1 MYMSLNNTG
10 GSWRRRR
17 KLFHFPIL
25 NLLASTSLSLISSLW
40 LQAKNWCLA
49 STTRRT
55 PLSCTGFV
63 HIYNCKGGNWVN
75 PTKKMITRPTF
86 RRLEEMNQ
94 RWNYLKAKSI
104 AIRWLLVLNSLI
116 LKANGTPPPSPTHAP
131 GDDELQSNSNCLER
145 LREFSFKMHWGC
157 GGPFALFINIPSSS
171 LIKWWSCW
179 MRSEKWGLTCP
190 FSDQFCK
197 VKSIPWLLKN
207 RKNVNNNEP
216 FPYTRPPSLSL
227 KGKTHRL

>member
-17 KLFHFPIL
+17 KLFHSPIL

-55 PLSCTGFV
+55 PLSCTGFI

-104 AIRWLLVLNSLI
+104 AIRWPLVLNSLI
-116 LKANGTPPPSPTHAP
+116 LKANGTPPLPPPQERKSP
-131 GDDELQSNSNCLER
+131 L
-145 LREFSFKMHWGC
+145 
-157 GGPFALFINIPSSS
+157 
-171 LIKWWSCW
+171 
-179 MRSEKWGLTCP
+179 
-190 FSDQFCK
+190 SDQFRQ
-197 VKSIPWLLKN
+197 VKSIPLLLKN

-216 FPYTRPPSLSL
+216 FPYTCPLSLSL
-227 KGKTHRL
+227 SQRQTHRL